1 MLNTLKFCPLMKE
14 RNQQLKWIFFYIS
27 KSVFQLQIWEECIT
41 KWKLPGRVI
50 MHVKTPIQV
59 NTAVCARGAIT
70 LGIHS
75 FKISRLHGGNP
86 PCTER
91 GGTHPLLAWE
101 KSHKNQNELVMAVIK
116 YASMFYL
123 QPVIKLPPR
132 QFMEAFAPQCWS
144 PEPLCQGQVNNLC
157 WALWSYWQMDILS
170 DRLLQTGKWVP
181 AESWLDGPL

>member
-144 PEPLCQGQVNNLC
+144 PEPLCQGHVNNLC